1 MLNVT
6 TGTTTTSTTPA
17 TTLPEKTM
25 YPPFGKLGPHNHHM
39 PHLPNPHYHALPP
52 LPTITEPPYMTTL
65 SATYPSFTRPTAG
78 AKTPRSIKQAPSNS
92 NSHEMLPRIPLDSL
106 GMGTAGLP
114 PPISP
119 DLDTLFYEDA
129 HKHHFMHKKHQHD
142 KGKEKHM
149 TLAGMINIALFN

>member
-1 MLNVT
+1 MAEV
-6 TGTTTTSTTPA
+6 
-17 TTLPEKTM
+17 PE
-25 YPPFGKLGPHNHHM
+25 
-39 PHLPNPHYHALPP
+39 ALPGGVHN
-52 LPTITEPPYMTTL
+52 LLELAIHGTL

-149 TLAGMINIALFN
+149 TLAGMISIAHLN